1 MFHTQA
7 IVLTTRPYREHDEL
21 ASLFTKDFGKQTLL
35 VKGAKK
41 SLSKLAPFL
50 HAPAPAL
57 VACSFVEG
65 RARPILTSADILYRA
80 TTRNF
85 SSLRALGAFM
95 ELCDALLY
103 DGQKDDDF
111 WHMLVGIVQECERHA
126 RSGSAVNE
134 GVYDEWLWRMLVT
147 LGMCPPP
154 FPGHKTRFHLA
165 DILSVY
171 SSIHPFPEFI

>member
-21 ASLFTKDFGKQTLL
+21 AAFFTKDFGKQTLL

-41 SLSKLAPFL
+41 PLSKLAPFL
-50 HAPAPAL
+50 HVPAL
-57 VACSFVEG
+57 VSCSFVEG
-65 RARPILTSADILYRA
+65 RARPILTSADVLYSA
-80 TTRNF
+80 VTRDF

-103 DGQKDDDF
+103 EGQKDDDF
-111 WHMLVGIVQECERHA
+111 WQMLVGVMRECEYHG
-126 RSGSAVNE
+126 RSGMMNE
-134 GVYDEWLWRMLVT
+134 DVYDEWLWRALVT
-147 LGMCPPP
+147 LGMCPAPTP
-154 FPGHKTRFHLA
+154 RQRTRLHLA

-171 SSIHPFPEFI
+171 SPIHPFPEKA

>member
-21 ASLFTKDFGKQTLL
+21 VSLFTKDFGKRTLL

-41 SLSKLAPFL
+41 PLSKLAPFL
-50 HAPAPAL
+50 HAPAL
-57 VACSFVEG
+57 IACSFVEG
-65 RARPILTSADILYRA
+65 RARPILTSADIVHKLAPRD
-80 TTRNF
+80 F
-85 SSLRALGAFM
+85 SSLRTLGAFM

-103 DGQKDDDF
+103 EGQKDDDF
-111 WHMLVGIVQECERHA
+111 WHMLGGVMQECEHRA
-126 RSGSAVNE
+126 RQGVAMNE
-134 GVYDEWLWRMLVT
+134 GAYDEWLWRTLVT

-154 FPGHKTRFHLA
+154 TAGHKTRLHLA

-171 SSIHPFPEFI
+171 SPIHPFPSN